1 MICQICKE
9 AMPFR
14 KRDGKYY
21 FERVEAFSKEYFT
34 KEHEAQFL
42 ALCPLCA
49 AMYKEFIKREETAMK
64 ELHDAL
70 KNGAGLEVPL
80 EMGELKTSL
89 RFVETHRQ
97 DIKTILH
104 Q

>member
-1 MICQICKE
+1 
-9 AMPFR
+9 MPFK
-14 KRDGKYY
+14 KRDGNYY
-21 FERVEAFSKEYFT
+21 FEAVEAFSEEYFT

-42 ALCPLCA
+42 GLCPLCA

-64 ELHDAL
+64 NLHDAL
-70 KNGAGLEVPL
+70 KNGPGLDIPL
-80 EMGELKTSL
+80 ELGELKTSL
-89 RFVETHRQ
+89 RFVESHRQ